1 MKSMVKLFAG
11 AAALCVLSAAPA
23 RAGEPCADAANAMG
37 AQQFDQAL
45 GFWADCASQA
55 GQTPYGVARAHVA
68 RLAIFERKQNAAG
81 AEAELVTLTTAPI
94 NAYPVVKAEASSPM
108 GTVLGPNG
116 DSVGLTQASL
126 FVRRALYRAQANDF
140 AASVAMAETAMRLAS
155 AEGPPNLVDLG
166 AAYAM
171 RGKARFYLKDQG
183 AVGDVVRAFV
193 RGSKDEWV
201 VAQVGNFPAESQSMI
216 KDLQAVYVAS
226 AVKWALAN
234 SVLGDGDAA
243 ARAKSVAEA
252 KASMSAV
259 EAKETENFGPA
270 QASPGP

>member
-11 AAALCVLSAAPA
+11 AAALYALAVAPA
-23 RAGEPCADAANAMG
+23 RAGEPCADAATAMG

-45 GFWADCASQA
+45 GLWADCASQA
-55 GQTPYGVARAHVA
+55 GQSPYGVARAHVA

-94 NAYPVVKAEASSPM
+94 NAYPVFKAEASSPM
-108 GTVLGPNG
+108 GTMLGPNG

-140 AASVAMAETAMRLAS
+140 AASVAATETAMRLAS
-155 AEGPPNLVDLG
+155 AESPPNLVDLG

-201 VAQVGNFPAESQSMI
+201 VAQIGNFPAEAQSML
-216 KDLQAVYVAS
+216 KDMQAVYVAS

-243 ARAKSVAEA
+243 ARAKSVTEA